1 MSLLTF
7 ARTNSFSAYYNHLKY
22 DSSDSNFKNKSVRVY
37 SCKNQFSLKHFI
49 QELSH
54 CAIFSAK
61 DILLSDMIH

>member
-22 DSSDSNFKNKSVRVY
+22 DSSDSNFNSQLIRVY

-49 QELSH
+49 QELFH
-54 CAIFSAK
+54 CAIRSPK
-61 DILLSDMIH
+61 DILLSGMIH